1 MGYIIGISAY
11 YHDSSVCL
19 FRNGQLIFACEEEKF
34 TGIKHDS
41 AFPFKALDFIYKTY
55 RLNKKNVESICY
67 YENPKTKLE
76 RVVTTIK
83 PLIFKSPLFALKS
96 YFGIKNNITELKK
109 LLPEYSDN
117 VFYSTHHEAHL
128 YYSFYSSSFDRA
140 TCLSIDGVGE
150 YDTMSLGVANR
161 NGIEYFS
168 LAKYPHSIGLFYS
181 AMTSFL
187 GFKPNEGEYKVMGLA
202 SYGDPNVYIGKVRE
216 LIKYEDGELI
226 CNLNVFCWHQSGKIM
241 FNEKLSELLDLESRL
256 PEESIEPCHMDL
268 AASIQ
273 MRYEEVLFDV
283 LESVSVIDDSTNL
296 CLGGGCAYNGTANGK
311 IVNKTHIKQ
320 LWIPPAP
327 SDAGSAIGACIH
339 YLHKHGGLKNRITR
353 SPFLGPE
360 YYNDQ
365 IVKAIKGYKHFKFS
379 SDDALIRNVA
389 KKLKDGK
396 VIGWFQ
402 DRIEFGSRALGN
414 RSILADPTRADMKDR
429 INQVIKKREG
439 FRPFAPMVTKEK
451 QELFFNVTEDIPYM
465 NQIVQV
471 KPEYRDKLLAVTHI
485 DGSARMQT
493 VYRNTLTHELLV
505 EFEKLSGYPILLNTS
520 FNIKD
525 KTMVLTP
532 KDAIETFYNT
542 EMDFLVI
549 GRFLIY
555 K

>member
-1 MGYIIGISAY
+1 
-11 YHDSSVCL
+11 
-19 FRNGQLIFACEEEKF
+19 
-34 TGIKHDS
+34 
-41 AFPFKALDFIYKTY
+41 
-55 RLNKKNVESICY
+55 
-67 YENPKTKLE
+67 
-76 RVVTTIK
+76 
-83 PLIFKSPLFALKS
+83 
-96 YFGIKNNITELKK
+96 
-109 LLPEYSDN
+109 
-117 VFYSTHHEAHL
+117 
-128 YYSFYSSSFDRA
+128 
-140 TCLSIDGVGE
+140 
-150 YDTMSLGVANR
+150 MSLGVANR

-168 LAKYPHSIGLFYS
+168 LAKYPHSIGLYYS

-202 SYGDPNVYIGKVRE
+202 SYGDPNIYIDKVRE
-216 LIKYEDGELI
+216 LIKYENGKLT
-226 CNLNVFCWHQSGKIM
+226 CNLNVFCWDKNERIM
-241 FNEKLSELLDLESRL
+241 FNENLSELLCVEPRL

-273 MRYEEVLFDV
+273 KRYEEVLFDV
-283 LESVSVIDDSTNL
+283 LESVNDVDESTNL

-311 IVNKTHIKQ
+311 IIGKTHIKH

-339 YLHKHGGLKNRITR
+339 YLVKHGVLRQRVNK

-365 IVKAIKGYKHFKFS
+365 IVKAIKGHKHFKFS
-379 SDDALIRNVA
+379 SDDALVRNIA

-396 VIGWFQ
+396 VVGWFQ

-414 RSILADPTRADMKDR
+414 RSILADPTRAEMKDR

-451 QELFFNVTEDIPYM
+451 QEQFFQVTEDIPYM
-465 NQIVQV
+465 NQIIQV

-493 VYRNTLTHELLV
+493 VYRNTLVHELLV

-532 KDAIETFYNT
+532 KDAIDTFYDT

>member
-1 MGYIIGISAY
+1 MAYILGISAY
-11 YHDSSVCL
+11 YHDSSACL
-19 FRNGQLIFACEEEKF
+19 FKDGQLLFACEEEKF

-41 AFPFKALDFIYKTY
+41 SFPKKTIDYIFKKY
-55 RLNKKNVESICY
+55 RLNKNNIEAICY
-67 YENPKTKLE
+67 YEEPKIKLE
-76 RVVTTIK
+76 RVLKTVK
-83 PLIFKSPLFALKS
+83 PIILKSPLFVLKS
-96 YFGIKNNITELKK
+96 YFGIKKNISELNKI
-109 LLPEYSDN
+109 LPEYSN
-117 VFYSTHHEAHL
+117 NIFYSTHHESHL
-128 YYSFYSSSFDRA
+128 YYSFYTSNFEHA

-150 YDTMSLGVANR
+150 FDTMSLGLANR

-181 AMTSFL
+181 AMTAFL

-202 SYGDPNVYIGKVRE
+202 SYGDPNIYIDKVRE
-216 LIKYEDGELI
+216 LIKYKDGELK
-226 CNLNVFCWHQSGKIM
+226 CNLDVFCWDRSERIM
-241 FNEKLSELLDLESRL
+241 FNEKLSELLSIEPRF
-256 PEESIEPCHMDL
+256 PEESIEPYHMDL

-273 MRYEEVLFDV
+273 KRYEEILFDV
-283 LESVSVIDDSTNL
+283 LESINTSDSSTNL

-311 IVNKTHIKQ
+311 IVDKTHIKH

-327 SDAGSAIGACIH
+327 SDSGSAIGACIH
-339 YLHKHGGLKNRITR
+339 YLVKHGKLKQKVNR
-353 SPFLGPE
+353 SPFLGPDF
-360 YYNDQ
+360 YNDQ
-365 IVKAIKGYKHFKFS
+365 IIKAIKGHKHFKFS
-379 SDDALIRNVA
+379 SDDALLRNIA

-414 RSILADPTRADMKDR
+414 RSILADPTRSDMKDR
-429 INQVIKKREG
+429 INRVIKKREG
-439 FRPFAPMVTKEK
+439 FRPFAPMVIKEK
-451 QELFFNVTEDIPYM
+451 QEEFFQVTEDIPYM

-471 KPEYRDKLLAVTHI
+471 KPEYRDKLLAVTHV

-493 VYRNTLTHELLV
+493 VYKNTLVHELLL